1 MSSPAPAPIAPDDE
15 ICRYRHRTRALLRR
29 YFYTSIEVGRLP
41 SLLGREFFRAK
52 VTSYRASSFADAVIF
67 VHDVERCLQNLEPV
81 SQRLIAMI
89 VFQNYNYD
97 EAAAILHCT
106 WRTIANR
113 FPSALDD
120 LSRLFLRGSL
130 LEEISCQE
138 TKNVKSAVTDS
149 RRSK

>member
-1 MSSPAPAPIAPDDE
+1 MSSPAPAPMAPEDE
-15 ICRYRHRTRALLRR
+15 ICQYRHRTRALLRR

-52 VTSYRASSFADAVIF
+52 VTSYRASSFEDAVIF